1 MLVDR
6 VKLNIKAGNGGDG
19 AVSFRREKYVPNG
32 GPDGGDGG
40 TGGDIIIRSTRDLHT
55 LYDLRFHKIFRA
67 GNGEKGGARNMS
79 GKDGTDV
86 VIKVPVGTA
95 VIDAETGRVIAD
107 FNTEEERIILKG
119 GKGGKGN
126 ARFATPTRQAPKFAT
141 PGKKTI
147 EREII
152 LDLKSIADAGLVGY
166 PSVGKSTLLSVVS
179 AARPKIADYHFT
191 TLSPNL
197 GVVSVGD
204 DGFILADIPGLIEG
218 ASQGVGLGH
227 DFLKHIERTRLIVH
241 MVDASGIEGRMPLED
256 YYAIRKELSEYS
268 QELAE
273 KKEIVVACKMDLSDS
288 DIGYEMLREDL
299 EPKGIEVFPISA
311 VTGAGVKELMQK
323 IMETLKEIPEA
334 ESLEEEG
341 YLEEWSNYNEAF
353 SFEITTA
360 EDGVVEANGT
370 LIDFIFERIDPEDTD
385 SMRHFEKLLVDYGII
400 DALRRYGVKDGQEI
414 RMNGEEFDFVE

>member
-1 MLVDR
+1 M
-6 VKLNIKAGNGGDG
+6 
-19 AVSFRREKYVPNG
+19 
-32 GPDGGDGG
+32 
-40 TGGDIIIRSTRDLHT
+40 
-55 LYDLRFHKIFRA
+55 
-67 GNGEKGGARNMS
+67 
-79 GKDGTDV
+79 
-86 VIKVPVGTA
+86 
-95 VIDAETGRVIAD
+95 
-107 FNTEEERIILKG
+107 
-119 GKGGKGN
+119 
-126 ARFATPTRQAPKFAT
+126 
-141 PGKKTI
+141 
-147 EREII
+147 
-152 LDLKSIADAGLVGY
+152 GY

-191 TLSPNL
+191 TLSTNL
-197 GVVSVGD
+197 GVVYVGD
-204 DGFILADIPGLIEG
+204 DGFILAVIPGIIER